1 MCWSFTPVN
10 DIDEIP
16 RNTFAL
22 RCIFSIYPGDDRNQT
37 KPSTASK
44 KDLAPMLHPKLP
56 DFSLDLA
63 GVVAIAD
70 LSTVSQRTVIT
81 GTAAL
86 LDCLILC
93 PGLHLQQH
101 ASNLNKGEYPA
112 AAAMTSGYVFRIENP
127 ATVHYLQKIS
137 KTAHLTTVEVINID
151 NHMSW
156 AGQAANVLF
165 ITANANIISVLT
177 YTIAAS
183 LTIAV
188 LVCLILMK
196 DWWGLFVILIM
207 ILARALNVI
216 LIRLRSRLGWIGAS
230 ETGRSDL
237 LVLLSQDRWVRIQ
250 GAIDDVKA
258 VTAGQWL
265 REMEAYESWVAAI
278 ATVLTYLDAAL
289 ASNATQF
296 GKLLLVLLLI
306 VSAGLLAVANQ
317 FTTKLQMHGNVLEVR
332 GKPHKYQR
340 RLDMA
345 EQLIAEHGG
354 KRGWAL
360 RLGLINSEDYFD
372 SDVESRGG
380 SASSATGL
388 GSLGAVRR
396 KAGTVEGIHAVTM

>member
-16 RNTFAL
+16 WNTFAL

-44 KDLAPMLHPKLP
+44 KDLAPMLHPKLL

-151 NHMSW
+151 NQMSW

-177 YTIAAS
+177 YAIAAS

-196 DWWGLFVILIM
+196 DWWGLFVNPDHDSR
-207 ILARALNVI
+207 ARPQRDI
-216 LIRLRSRLGWIGAS
+216 DP
-230 ETGRSDL
+230 DL

-265 REMEAYESWVAAI
+265 REMEPYESWVAAI

-306 VSAGLLAVANQ
+306 VSAGLLAGANQ
-317 FTTKLQMHGNVLEVR
+317 FTTNKLQMHGNVLEVR

-380 SASSATGL
+380 SASMATAL

-396 KAGTVEGIHAVTM
+396 KAGTVEGIHATM

>member
-16 RNTFAL
+16 WNTFAL

-151 NHMSW
+151 NQMSW

-177 YTIAAS
+177 YAIAAS

-196 DWWGLFVILIM
+196 DWWGL
-207 ILARALNVI
+207 
-216 LIRLRSRLGWIGAS
+216 RLGWIGAS

-265 REMEAYESWVAAI
+265 REMEPYESWVAAI

-296 GKLLLVLLLI
+296 G
-306 VSAGLLAVANQ
+306 
-317 FTTKLQMHGNVLEVR
+317 
-332 GKPHKYQR
+332 
-340 RLDMA
+340 
-345 EQLIAEHGG
+345 
-354 KRGWAL
+354 
-360 RLGLINSEDYFD
+360 NS
-372 SDVESRGG
+372 SW
-380 SASSATGL
+380 TCC
-388 GSLGAVRR
+388 
-396 KAGTVEGIHAVTM
+396 

>member
-1 MCWSFTPVN
+1 
-10 DIDEIP
+10 
-16 RNTFAL
+16 
-22 RCIFSIYPGDDRNQT
+22 
-37 KPSTASK
+37 
-44 KDLAPMLHPKLP
+44 MLHPKLP
-56 DFSLDLA
+56 NFSLDLA

-101 ASNLNKGEYPA
+101 ASDLNKGEYPA

-137 KTAHLTTVEVINID
+137 KTAHLTTVEVVNID

-156 AGQAANVLF
+156 AERAANVLF

-177 YTIAAS
+177 YAIAAS

-207 ILARALNVI
+207 ILARALNVV
-216 LIRLRSRLGWIGAS
+216 LIRLRSQMNWIDARSRLDWIGAS

-265 REMEAYESWVAAI
+265 REMEPYESWVAAI
-278 ATVLTYLDAAL
+278 ATVLTYLDAAF

-296 GKLLLVLLLI
+296 GKLLLILLLI

-317 FTTKLQMHGNVLEVR
+317 FTTILQMHGNVLEVKR
-332 GKPHKYQR
+332 RSDKYGR

-345 EQLIAEHGG
+345 SELIAEHGG

-372 SDVESRGG
+372 SDVESRGC
-380 SASSATGL
+380 SASSATAS
-388 GSLGAVRR
+388 GSQGAVRR

>member
-16 RNTFAL
+16 WNTFAL

-44 KDLAPMLHPKLP
+44 KDLAPMLHPKLL

-151 NHMSW
+151 NQMSW

-177 YTIAAS
+177 YAIAAS

-188 LVCLILMK
+188 LVC
-196 DWWGLFVILIM
+196 
-207 ILARALNVI
+207 
-216 LIRLRSRLGWIGAS
+216 WIGAS

-265 REMEAYESWVAAI
+265 REMEPYESWVAAI

-306 VSAGLLAVANQ
+306 VSAGLLAGANQ
-317 FTTKLQMHGNVLEVR
+317 FTTNKLQMHGNVLEVR

-380 SASSATGL
+380 SASMATAL

-396 KAGTVEGIHAVTM
+396 KAGTVEGIHATM